1 VNQNFSTPPQL
12 KEPLMTAST
21 FETKAA
27 GHDAIHAFED
37 FSRAFEVFR
46 ETNDDRLSQIENR
59 LSADV
64 LTDEKLTRIDRAM
77 DESKA
82 RIDALSLKANRPQLG
97 YAGDVFADASTR
109 EHKAAFDTYVRT
121 GEARTLKQ
129 LEGKALSAG
138 SGPDGGYLVPVPA
151 ERELL
156 RRLAMISPMRGLA
169 TVREISGSQL
179 KKAFSTTGPV
189 AGWAGEVASR
199 PQTNSQ
205 ILADLT
211 FPAMELYAMPSATQ
225 TLLDDGAIDIEQWIA
240 DEVETVFAEK
250 EGQAFIAGD
259 GIDKP
264 KGILGYTN
272 VANSS
277 WTWGN
282 MGYLA
287 TGVSGAFAAANPS
300 DLLIDLAYAVK
311 GGYRQNGTF
320 VMNRSTQ
327 ATIRRFKDTQGNY
340 IWQPPASVG
349 ANASLMNFPVVEA
362 EDMPA
367 IAANSFSVA
376 FGDFRR
382 GYLVVDRMGVRIL
395 RDPYSAKP
403 YVLFYTTKRVGG
415 GVQDFEA
422 IKLLKFG
429 VS

>member
-1 VNQNFSTPPQL
+1 MTETNF
-12 KEPLMTAST
+12 EN
-21 FETKAA
+21 KAV
-27 GHDAIHAFED
+27 GQDVTHAFED
-37 FSRAFEVFR
+37 FSRAFEAFR
-46 ETNDDRLSQIENR
+46 ETNDDRLGQIEKR

-64 LTDEKLTRIDRAM
+64 VTEEKLIRIDRAM
-77 DESKA
+77 DENKS
-82 RIDALSLKANRPQLG
+82 RLDALLLKSRRPHMGQNEASL
-97 YAGDVFADASTR
+97 DASTVQ
-109 EHKAAFDTYVRT
+109 HKAAFDAYVRT
-121 GEARTLKQ
+121 GEVSSLKQ
-129 LEGKALSAG
+129 LEGKALSSS
-138 SGPDGGYLVPVPA
+138 SGPDGGYLVPVPS

-156 RRLAMISPMRGLA
+156 RRLAMISPIRSLA

-189 AGWAGEVASR
+189 AGWAGETLAR

-205 ILADLT
+205 ILADMT

-225 TLLDDGAIDIEQWIA
+225 TLLDDGAIDIEQWVA

-287 TGVSGAFAAANPS
+287 TGVAGAFAAANPS
-300 DLLIDLAYAVK
+300 DILINLAYAVK

-320 VMNRSTQ
+320 VMNRETQ
-327 ATIRRFKDTQGNY
+327 ATIRRFKDGQGNY
-340 IWQPPASVG
+340 IWQPPASIG
-349 ANASLMNFPVVEA
+349 ATASLMNFPVVEA

-367 IAANSFSVA
+367 MAANSFSVA

-382 GYLVVDRMGVRIL
+382 GYLVVDRIGVRIL

-415 GVQDFEA
+415 GIQDFDA

>member
-1 VNQNFSTPPQL
+1 MT
-12 KEPLMTAST
+12 EPT
-21 FETKAA
+21 FESKAI
-27 GHDAIHAFED
+27 GQDVTHAFED

-64 LTDEKLTRIDRAM
+64 LTEEKLARIDRAM
-77 DESKA
+77 DESKL
-82 RIDALSLKANRPQLG
+82 RLDALSLKSRRPQMG
-97 YAGDVFADASTR
+97 NNDAVVDASTR
-109 EHKAAFDTYVRT
+109 EHKAAFDSYIRT
-121 GEARTLKQ
+121 GEVQALKH
-129 LEGKALSAG
+129 LECNVLSAG

-189 AGWAGEVASR
+189 AGWAGETLAR

-264 KGILGYTN
+264 KGILGYN
-272 VANSS
+272 AVANSS

-287 TGVSGAFAAANPS
+287 TGVSGAFAATNPS
-300 DLLIDLAYAVK
+300 DSLVNLAYAVK

-320 VMNRSTQ
+320 IMNRETQ
-327 ATIRRFKDTQGNY
+327 ATIRRFKDGQGNY

-349 ANASLMNFPVVEA
+349 ATASLMNFP
-362 EDMPA
+362 
-367 IAANSFSVA
+367 
-376 FGDFRR
+376 
-382 GYLVVDRMGVRIL
+382 VVDRMGVRIL

-415 GVQDFEA
+415 GVQDFDA

>member
-1 VNQNFSTPPQL
+1 MTESTI
-12 KEPLMTAST
+12 ES
-21 FETKAA
+21 KAV
-27 GHDAIHAFED
+27 GQDVTHAFED
-37 FSRAFEVFR
+37 FSRAFEAFR
-46 ETNDDRLSQIENR
+46 ETNDDRLSQIEHR
-59 LSADV
+59 LGADV
-64 LTDEKLTRIDRAM
+64 LTEEKLARIDRAM
-77 DESKA
+77 DENKA
-82 RIDALSLKANRPQLG
+82 RLDALALKSRRPQMGNSDSLL
-97 YAGDVFADASTR
+97 DAATR
-109 EHKAAFDTYVRT
+109 EHKAAFDAYVRT
-121 GEARTLKQ
+121 GDVRSLKQ

-138 SGPDGGYLVPVPA
+138 SGPDGGFLVPVPA

-189 AGWAGEVASR
+189 AGWAGEALAR

-225 TLLDDGAIDIEQWIA
+225 TLLDDGAIDIEQWVA

-264 KGILGYTN
+264 KGILGYSN

-282 MGYLA
+282 VGYLA
-287 TGVSGAFAAANPS
+287 TGVAGAFAATNPS
-300 DLLIDLAYAVK
+300 DILISLAYAVK

-320 VMNRSTQ
+320 IMNRETQ
-327 ATIRRFKDTQGNY
+327 ATIRRFKDAQGNY
-340 IWQPPASVG
+340 IWQPPATVG
-349 ANASLMNFPVVEA
+349 ATASLMNFPVVEA

-367 IAANSFSVA
+367 MASNSFSVA

-415 GVQDFEA
+415 GVQDFDA
-422 IKLLKFG
+422 FKLLKFG